1 MNRIEIVRAYVDDV
15 LLHMTD
21 AEARRC
27 GYLHL
32 YGVAQ
37 ACAMIAMKRGMNAEL
52 PVVAGML
59 HDIAAYATLDS
70 TEHAARGAVMARE
83 ILESLGCFAAG
94 EVEQVCAAIHHHSDK
109 AGAHAPLDE
118 VLKDADVLQH
128 CLYDPLV
135 TASKKESVRY
145 AALKKEFAIA

>member
-1 MNRIEIVRAYVDDV
+1 MNRIEIVREYVDDV

-21 AEARRC
+21 VVERRC

-37 ACAMIAMKRGMNAEL
+37 ACAMIAMRRGMDAEL

-59 HDIAAYATLDS
+59 HDIATYSTLDAVN
-70 TEHAARGAVMARE
+70 HAARGAVMARE
-83 ILESLGCFAAG
+83 ILEKLGIFQAE
-94 EVEQVCAAIHHHSDK
+94 EVNAVCLAIHHHSDK
-109 AGAHAPLDE
+109 ENVHASLDE

-128 CLYDPLV
+128 CLYNPQI
-135 TASKKESVRY
+135 TAQHKESVRY
-145 AALKKEFAIA
+145 AALKAEFNLE